1 MKNTPANGT
10 AIELHGLTKEFG
22 SFTAVNDLS
31 ARVDRGGV
39 VGLLGPN
46 GAGKSTTIRMLLGL
60 IAPTS
65 GSGHVLGHDVTRPR
79 EYMDRVGA
87 LVETPVF
94 YPKLSGRDNLRT
106 LAVLA
111 GVDDERI
118 DEVLKIVDLTGRD
131 DDQAGDYSFGMK
143 QRLAIAAALLKDP
156 ELVILDEPTNGLDPA
171 GIVEIRELLVRLGQ
185 SGKTII
191 VSSHLLAEIQA
202 ACDRLVIINH
212 GSLVFEGPTH
222 ELLDQARNELV
233 IVPEYRS
240 DMSKLA
246 ALLDE
251 KGISFATNGVGL
263 RAPGA
268 TAESAIVNRLAF
280 EHGITLRE
288 LRADVEDLEDVFL
301 RLTNSREI
309 N

>member
-1 MKNTPANGT
+1 MNTTSTPGP
-10 AIELHGLTKEFG
+10 AIELRGLTKQFG
-22 SFTAVNDLS
+22 SFTAVDDLS
-31 ARVDRGGV
+31 VRVDRGGV
-39 VGLLGPN
+39 IGLLGPN

-60 IAPTS
+60 ITPTS
-65 GSGHVLGHDVTRPR
+65 GSGHVLGHDLTRPSA
-79 EYMDRVGA
+79 YMHRVGA
-87 LVETPVF
+87 LVEAPVF
-94 YPKLSGRDNLRT
+94 YPQLSGRDNLRT

-111 GVDDERI
+111 GVDGERI
-118 DEVLKIVDLTGRD
+118 DEVLDIVDLTGRD
-131 DDQAGDYSFGMK
+131 RDPAGDYSLGMK
-143 QRLAIAAALLKDP
+143 QRLGIAASLLKDP

-171 GIVEIRELLVRLGQ
+171 GIVEIRELLIQLGQ

-202 ACDRLVIINH
+202 ACDRLVIINR

-222 ELLDQARNELV
+222 ELLNQSRNELV
-233 IVPEYRS
+233 IVPEHR
-240 DMSKLA
+240 DDKAKLA

-268 TAESAIVNRLAF
+268 TAESAFVNRLAF
-280 EHGITLRE
+280 EQGVTLRE
-288 LRADVEDLEDVFL
+288 LRVDVEDLEDVFL
-301 RLTNSREI
+301 RLTNLREK